1 MRLLIDSLK
10 LKGTIRNIDERFP
23 IKIILLIS
31 VSIVDTGEEADVI
44 RELFCVP
51 VSSRPPGL
59 LETLEY
65 PAGCG
70 DMMQG
75 PNFNPSWLFLLM
87 YWTILMKQAFIDL

>member
-23 IKIILLIS
+23 IKIVLLIS

-51 VSSRPPGL
+51 VSS
-59 LETLEY
+59 
-65 PAGCG
+65 
-70 DMMQG
+70 
-75 PNFNPSWLFLLM
+75 SS
-87 YWTILMKQAFIDL
+87 